1 MHIKTVC
8 VVTISLVIDV
18 LLVLNLGII
27 GYRNHAGKL
36 ISFLEKN
43 SECKINYIYHPTKSL
58 DDRFTNDFSNLY
70 DCDAVIIASP
80 NKTHYQYIEKLTK
93 NFNGYI
99 FCEKPPVTNNEELI
113 KLEKLTNKWKQ
124 KIFFNFMFRYSE
136 LSGIIKSRI
145 NSRELGDIIHID
157 ICGSKGLAFKKEY
170 KNSWR
175 ADGKT
180 NLHNILDASTI
191 HYVDLIGLYL
201 GKIKKSTYFPSL
213 VSNHGTSFDS
223 SYVVIK
229 YENGVTF
236 SIFNSY
242 ATPLINELSIIGTNG
257 HITIKDNNLIV
268 KSPRDT
274 FDKNGLFT
282 DPPVCFKSNFS
293 IPNDIENSLKKSLD
307 YFISH
312 VKKDD
317 KFDLGL
323 FENSLQTNRL
333 ILKLKGMNNE

>member
-1 MHIKTVC
+1 M
-8 VVTISLVIDV
+8 IDV

-43 SECKINYIYHPTKSL
+43 SECKINCIYHPTKSI
-58 DDRFTNDFSNLY
+58 DDRFTNDFSKLY

-99 FCEKPPVTNNEELI
+99 FCEKPPVINNEELE
-113 KLEKLTNKWKQ
+113 KLEKLTDKWKQ

-136 LSGIIKSRI
+136 LSGIIRDRM
-145 NSRELGDIIHID
+145 NSKELGNVIHID
-157 ICGSKGLAFKKEY
+157 IYGTKGLAFKKEY

-180 NLHNILDASTI
+180 NLHNILDANTI
-191 HYVDLIGLYL
+191 HYIDLISLYL
-201 GKIKKSTYFPSL
+201 GKIKHSSYFPSL
-213 VSNHGTSFDS
+213 VSSNGTSFDT

-229 YENGVTF
+229 YENGATL

-257 HITIKDNNLIV
+257 YITIKDNNLTI

-274 FDKNGLFT
+274 FDENGLFT
-282 DPPVCFKSNFS
+282 DPPVCFQSNFS
-293 IPNDIENSLKKSLD
+293 IPNDVENSLKKSLD
-307 YFISH
+307 YFISC
-312 VKKDD
+312 VKKD
-317 KFDLGL
+317 KNFDLGL

-333 ILKLKGMNNE
+333 VLKLKDMNNSSFMYK

>member
-1 MHIKTVC
+1 M
-8 VVTISLVIDV
+8 IDV
-18 LLVLNLGII
+18 LLVLNFGII

-43 SECKINYIYHPTKSL
+43 SECKINCIYHPTKSL
-58 DDRFTNDFSNLY
+58 DDRFTNNFSDLY

-80 NKTHYQYIEKLTK
+80 NKTHYQYVEKLTK

-99 FCEKPPVTNNEELI
+99 FCEKPPVINNEELK

-124 KIFFNFMFRYSE
+124 KIFFNFNFRYSE
-136 LSGIIKSRI
+136 LSGIIKKRI
-145 NSRELGDIIHID
+145 NSKELGNIIHID
-157 ICGSKGLAFKKEY
+157 ICGTKGLAFKKEY

-180 NLHNILDASTI
+180 NLHNLLDASTI
-191 HYVDLIGLYL
+191 HYIDLISLYL
-201 GKIKKSTYFPSL
+201 GKIKNSAYFPSL
-213 VSNHGTSFDS
+213 ISNNGTSFDT
-223 SYVVIK
+223 SYVVVK
-229 YENGVTF
+229 YNNEVTL

-242 ATPLINELSIIGTNG
+242 ATPLINELCIIGTNG
-257 HITIKDNNLIV
+257 YMTIKDNKLMV

-282 DPPVCFKSNFS
+282 DPPVYFKSNFS
-293 IPNDIENSLKKSLD
+293 ISNDIENSLKKSLD

-312 VKKDD
+312 VKKDENL
-317 KFDLGL
+317 DLEL

-333 ILKLKGMNNE
+333 ILNLKNVDNE

>member
-1 MHIKTVC
+1 M
-8 VVTISLVIDV
+8 IDV
-18 LLVLNLGII
+18 LLVLNFGII

-43 SECKINYIYHPTKSL
+43 SECKINCIYHPTKSL
-58 DDRFTNDFSNLY
+58 DDRFTNNFSDLY

-80 NKTHYQYIEKLTK
+80 NKTHYQYVEKLAK

-99 FCEKPPVTNNEELI
+99 FCEKPPVINNEELK

-124 KIFFNFMFRYSE
+124 KIFFNFNFRYSE
-136 LSGIIKSRI
+136 LSGIIKKRI
-145 NSRELGDIIHID
+145 NSKELGNIIHID
-157 ICGSKGLAFKKEY
+157 ICGTKGLAFKKEY

-180 NLHNILDASTI
+180 NLHNLLDASTI
-191 HYVDLIGLYL
+191 HYIDLISLYL
-201 GKIKKSTYFPSL
+201 GKIKNSAYFPSL
-213 VSNHGTSFDS
+213 ISNNGTSFDT
-223 SYVVIK
+223 SYVVVK
-229 YENGVTF
+229 YNNEVTL

-242 ATPLINELSIIGTNG
+242 ATPLINELCIIGTNG
-257 HITIKDNNLIV
+257 YMTIKDNKLMV

-282 DPPVCFKSNFS
+282 DPPVYFKSNFS
-293 IPNDIENSLKKSLD
+293 ISNDIENSLKKSLD

-312 VKKDD
+312 VKKDENL
-317 KFDLGL
+317 DLEL

-333 ILKLKGMNNE
+333 ILNLKNVDNE